1 MDTRPLLETRDL
13 TRTFGFGADAV
24 RAVDRVSLAVAPGEI
39 VAVVGE
45 SGSGKST
52 LARLLLRLLEPSSG
66 TITLTG
72 EEATAWHGVRAL
84 RPYWRRVQGVFQ
96 DPFASFNQFYTVERV
111 LRNTLGLVD
120 DPLSPAQRRERLG
133 TALRGVGLEPD
144 EILPKHPH
152 ELSGGQL
159 QRATIARA
167 LIVEPD
173 LLIADEATSMLDASL
188 RVTILNLLHDLR
200 DRHRLAILF
209 ITHDIG
215 QAYYLSD
222 RILVMYR
229 GELVEQGPVEA
240 VLRAPKHPYTQRLM
254 ADVPRLGGWGALAT
268 PDGDRFAEPAPAAVA
283 ATTVAGH

>member
-1 MDTRPLLETRDL
+1 MDGRPLLETREL
-13 TRTFGFGADAV
+13 TRTFGYGPEAV
-24 RAVDRVSLAVAPGEI
+24 RAVDRVSLAVEPGEI

-66 TITLTG
+66 RNALGGADVTDQ
-72 EEATAWHGVRAL
+72 HGTRAL
-84 RPYWRRVQGVFQ
+84 RPYWRRVQGIFQ

-111 LRNTLGLVD
+111 LRNTLGLVEET
-120 DPLSPAQRRERLG
+120 LSPAQRRERLAV
-133 TALRGVGLEPD
+133 ALRDVGLDPG
-144 EILPKHPH
+144 EILPKRPH

-167 LIVEPD
+167 LIVGPD

-229 GELVEQGPVEA
+229 GELVEQGPVEE
-240 VLRAPKHPYTQRLM
+240 VLRTPTHPYTRRLM
-254 ADVPRLGGWGALAT
+254 ADVPRLGGWGALAI
-268 PDGDRFAEPAPAAVA
+268 PEGRPLAGGAA
-283 ATTVAGH
+283 ATRS